1 VDSDTRERGT
11 PNISARLGQSPM
23 AVKGE
28 RRAPEAIDLPRWSLA
43 RGRTFVLLKIAS
55 VAVTL
60 LVWEWYGRGVSS
72 IFFSYPTAI
81 AAAVP
86 EMIRSGELG
95 RALLSSLQPFVV
107 GWGASIVL
115 GVLVGLLM
123 GRYRVVDALL
133 DAQISA
139 LYSAPTVALIPI
151 FILWLGLG
159 FQAKVAIIFLS
170 AFFPIAINSQSGARS
185 VTPDLIDIGRV
196 ERARE
201 DQIFTKIVVPASL
214 PFIMTGI
221 RLSVGRAVVGMVVA
235 EMFTAITGLG
245 GAIVLYSSTYKM
257 DRLFVSVIVLAMMGV
272 GLTYLIKRLERGLMP
287 WRS

>member
-1 VDSDTRERGT
+1 VGSDTRDRSMVDMSPT
-11 PNISARLGQSPM
+11 LGQAPSAAKDRPRVLEAVDSPS
-23 AVKGE
+23 
-28 RRAPEAIDLPRWSLA
+28 WSLVRVA
-43 RGRTFVLLKIAS
+43 PMVWLKLAS
-55 VAVTL
+55 VVVTL

-86 EMIRSGELG
+86 DMIESGELG

-107 GWGASIVL
+107 GWGASIGL

-133 DAQISA
+133 DAQFSA

-170 AFFPIAINSQSGARS
+170 AFFPIAINSQSGARA

-245 GAIVLYSSTYKM
+245 GSIVLYSSTYKM

-272 GLTYLIKRLERGLMP
+272 GLTYLIKRLERRLMP

>member
-1 VDSDTRERGT
+1 MS
-11 PNISARLGQSPM
+11 SALGQAP
-23 AVKGE
+23 AVAKD
-28 RRAPEAIDLPRWSLA
+28 RSHVTDATDLPRWSLLRVA
-43 RGRTFVLLKIAS
+43 PLVWLKIAS
-55 VAVTL
+55 VIVTL

-86 EMIRSGELG
+86 DMIESGELG

-133 DAQISA
+133 EAQISA

-170 AFFPIAINSQSGARS
+170 GFFPIAINSQSGARA

-245 GAIVLYSSTYKM
+245 GSIVLYSSTYKM
-257 DRLFVSVIVLAMMGV
+257 DRLFVSVIVLATMGV
-272 GLTYLIKRLERGLMP
+272 GLTYLIKRLERRLMP

>member
-1 VDSDTRERGT
+1 MS
-11 PNISARLGQSPM
+11 SALGQAP
-23 AVKGE
+23 AVAKD
-28 RRAPEAIDLPRWSLA
+28 RSHVPDATDLPSWSLVRVA
-43 RGRTFVLLKIAS
+43 PLVWLKIAS
-55 VAVTL
+55 VIVTL

-86 EMIRSGELG
+86 DMIESGELG
-95 RALLSSLQPFVV
+95 RALLSSLQPLVV

-170 AFFPIAINSQSGARS
+170 AFFPIAINSQSGARA

-245 GAIVLYSSTYKM
+245 GSIVLYSSTYQM

-272 GLTYLIKRLERGLMP
+272 GLTYLIKRLERRLMP

>member
-1 VDSDTRERGT
+1 VASDTRERGT
-11 PNISARLGQSPM
+11 ASVSSALGQTLAITKDRSAAPDSTGSPS
-23 AVKGE
+23 
-28 RRAPEAIDLPRWSLA
+28 WSLVRMA
-43 RGRTFVLLKIAS
+43 PLVWLKIAS
-55 VAVTL
+55 VIVTL

-86 EMIRSGELG
+86 DMIESGELG
-95 RALLSSLQPFVV
+95 RALLSSLQPFAV

-133 DAQISA
+133 DAQLSA

-170 AFFPIAINSQSGARS
+170 AFFPIAINSQSGARA

-214 PFIMTGI
+214 PFITTGI

-245 GAIVLYSSTYKM
+245 GSIVLYSSTYKM
-257 DRLFVSVIVLAMMGV
+257 DRLFVSVILLAMLGV
-272 GLTYLIKRLERGLMP
+272 GMTNLIKRLERRLMP

>member
-1 VDSDTRERGT
+1 VASDTRERRT
-11 PNISARLGQSPM
+11 ASISSALGQAPAVAKDRSHVLDATDSPSW
-23 AVKGE
+23 A
-28 RRAPEAIDLPRWSLA
+28 LA
-43 RGRTFVLLKIAS
+43 RGAPLAWLKIAS
-55 VAVTL
+55 VVVTL
-60 LVWEWYGRGVSS
+60 LVWEWYGRGVSA

-86 EMIRSGELG
+86 DMIDSGELG
-95 RALLSSLQPFVV
+95 TALLSSLQPFAV
-107 GWGASIVL
+107 GWGASIIF

-170 AFFPIAINSQSGARS
+170 AFFPIAINSQSGARA

-245 GAIVLYSSTYKM
+245 GSIVLYSSTYKM

-272 GLTYLIKRLERGLMP
+272 GLTYVIKRLERRLMP

>member
-1 VDSDTRERGT
+1 MASDTRERET
-11 PNISARLGQSPM
+11 ASMSSALGQAAAVAKERSPLPD
-23 AVKGE
+23 ATDSPSWTLLRV
-28 RRAPEAIDLPRWSLA
+28 APLVW
-43 RGRTFVLLKIAS
+43 LKIAS
-55 VAVTL
+55 LVVTL

-86 EMIRSGELG
+86 DMIESGELG
-95 RALLSSLQPFVV
+95 RALLSSLQPFAV
-107 GWGASIVL
+107 GWGASIIL

-159 FQAKVAIIFLS
+159 FRAKVAIIFLS
-170 AFFPIAINSQSGARS
+170 AFFPIAINSQSGARA

-245 GAIVLYSSTYKM
+245 GSIVLYSSTYKM
-257 DRLFVSVIVLAMMGV
+257 DRLFVSVILLAMLGV
-272 GLTYLIKRLERGLMP
+272 GLTYLIKRLERRLMP